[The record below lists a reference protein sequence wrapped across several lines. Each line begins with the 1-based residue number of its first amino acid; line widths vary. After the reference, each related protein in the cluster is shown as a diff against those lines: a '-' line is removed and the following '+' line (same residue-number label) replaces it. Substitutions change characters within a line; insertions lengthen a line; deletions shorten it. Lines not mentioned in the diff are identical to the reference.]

1 MKRMLTKVLK
11 TLSLIADDVMLLI
24 GATWLVYGVF
34 QIYVPAGYIVLGLCF
49 IVMAYLMATRKD
61 L

>member
-1 MKRMLTKVLK
+1 MTFMLTKILK
-11 TLSLIADDVMLLI
+11 ALSLIADDVVLVI
-24 GATWLVYGVF
+24 GVTCLTFGVF